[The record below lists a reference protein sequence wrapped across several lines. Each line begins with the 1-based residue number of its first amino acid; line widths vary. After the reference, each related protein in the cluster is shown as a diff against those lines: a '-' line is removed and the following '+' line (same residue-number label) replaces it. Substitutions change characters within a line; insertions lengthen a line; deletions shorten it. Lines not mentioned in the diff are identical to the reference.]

1 MQSEPLHKIVVVD
14 VDTEQSAAMRQPLVE
29 AGFHVL
35 TATDGRAALELA
47 REARPDLLLGNIAM
61 PGINAVELCRLI
73 RQDAELTDTPIILY
87 STRTEDSGGAVEALR
102 AGADDCLELPVAADL
117 LGAKVARHASRGAC
131 VRRQRELEAE
141 LRREGELLRALM
153 DNIPDAIYFKDTE
166 GRFVRTNRHVP
177 YKGNNAP
184 EDVVGKTDFHFFA
197 YRHARAAF
205 LDEQRIIST
214 GEPII
219 NKEEKEVYPDGSTT
233 WLSTTKAPIKDGE
246 GRVTGIVGISRDIT
260 KRRQAEE
267 ALAAEKRLTEE
278 ALNACSGIFYLLDEA
293 GNLLR
298 WNRALERVTGYSAEE
313 LRKMNAFDLF
323 PQEERQLV
331 AGKIAEVFV
340 IGEAALEAH
349 LVDKEGSQRPFLLSG
364 RMLWSAG
371 GRYMLGTGTDISE
384 RREAE
389 QERERL
395 LEELKSLKGDSA
407 PAPSLQERAQ

>member
-1 MQSEPLHKIVVVD
+1 MHSEPLHKIV
-14 VDTEQSAAMRQPLVE
+14 LVE
-29 AGFHVL
+29 SDSAQSEAVERPLLQAGFNVL
-35 TATDGRAALELA
+35 KATDGQSALEVA
-47 REARPDLLLGNIAM
+47 REARPDLLLGSIAM
-61 PGINAVELCRLI
+61 PGISAIDLCRFI

-87 STRTEDSGGAVEALR
+87 SARTQDSASAVEVLR
-102 AGADDCLELPVAADL
+102 AGADDYIEIPVDPELLA
-117 LGAKVARHASRGAC
+117 AKVARHAARGAC

-177 YKGNNAP
+177 YKGNSAP

-233 WLSTTKAPIKDGE
+233 WLSTTKAPIKDGN

-260 KRRQAEE
+260 LRRQAEE

-298 WNRALERVTGYSAEE
+298 WNHALERVTGYSDEE

-323 PQEERQLV
+323 AQEERQLV
-331 AGKIAEVFV
+331 ASKIAEVFV

-349 LVDKEGSQRPFLLSG
+349 LVDREGATLPFLLNG

-371 GRYMLGTGTDISE
+371 GRYMLGTGIDISE
-384 RREAE
+384 RKEAE

-395 LEELKSLKGDSA
+395 LAELRDALA
-407 PAPSLQERAQ
+407 E